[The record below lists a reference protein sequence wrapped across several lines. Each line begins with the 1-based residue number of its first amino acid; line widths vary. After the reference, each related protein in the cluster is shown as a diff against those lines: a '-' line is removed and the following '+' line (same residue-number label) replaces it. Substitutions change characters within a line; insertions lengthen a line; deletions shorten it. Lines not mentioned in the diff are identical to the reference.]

1 MSRRRVRLRRERDEA
16 LEARDDAIRER
27 DEARAGCSTMGQ
39 WLDVVLIQ
47 RRDVRAE
54 RDRYREALERIAKGR
69 GDAMRPDAL
78 AADESMMIAREALGG
93 SDA

>member
-54 RDRYREALERIAKGR
+54 RDRYREALERIA
-69 GDAMRPDAL
+69 AL
-78 AADESMMIAREALGG
+78 AFDPGDRNDLAAAMAREALR
-93 SDA
+93 DD

>member
-27 DEARAGCSTMGQ
+27 DAARAGCSTMGQ

-54 RDRYREALERIAKGR
+54 RDRYREALERIAEG
-69 GDAMRPDAL
+69 
-78 AADESMMIAREALGG
+78 ESEHEWFFREDLRDVARAALGG
-93 SDA
+93 GDD